1 MATYTQA
8 EFLNILEL
16 LSESK
21 LSSKQFAKKATKIHE
36 LLKNGKPYEKVMNE
50 CRSMITSEKGDKPK
64 KPQNA
69 WQLFVAEYRKEHAET
84 LVGQNVFKVV
94 SAIWNDMSEDEKGP
108 YILKAETLKNEM
120 KSVQKEISSDVE
132 NVQPSDDEN
141 VQASDDENVQ
151 APDDEKVQASD
162 DENVQASDDE
172 NVQESDGVS
181 SDSDG
186 ELKKKTKTK
195 KNQKKKKADTK
206 SKSKKDVMGE
216 CEYLMGRDMIRYQ
229 NDEGKFFEYVQDGN
243 KCLMCRGTVD
253 QDDTKFKYT
262 PKVMKSDTAVNRAM
276 EKMVNKVKEDGY
288 ELVC

>member
-21 LSSKQFAKKATKIHE
+21 LSSKQFAKKATKIHD
-36 LLKNGKPYEKVMNE
+36 LLKKDKPYEKVMNE

-94 SAIWNDMSEDEKGP
+94 SAIWNGMSDDEKKP
-108 YILKAETLKNEM
+108 YLLKAETLKNEM
-120 KSVQKEISSDVE
+120 KPVQKEIS
-132 NVQPSDDEN
+132 SDDEN
-141 VQASDDENVQ
+141 VQASDDENV
-151 APDDEKVQASD
+151 KASD
-162 DENVQASDDE
+162 DENVQPSDDE
-172 NVQESDGVS
+172 NVQASDGVS

-195 KNQKKKKADTK
+195 KNPKKKKADTK

-216 CEYLMGRDMIRYQ
+216 CEYLMERDMIRYQ
-229 NDEGKFFEYVQDGN
+229 NDEGQFFEYVQDGN
-243 KCLMCRGTVD
+243 KCLMRRGTVE

-262 PKVMKSDTAVNRAM
+262 PKVMKSDSAVNRAM